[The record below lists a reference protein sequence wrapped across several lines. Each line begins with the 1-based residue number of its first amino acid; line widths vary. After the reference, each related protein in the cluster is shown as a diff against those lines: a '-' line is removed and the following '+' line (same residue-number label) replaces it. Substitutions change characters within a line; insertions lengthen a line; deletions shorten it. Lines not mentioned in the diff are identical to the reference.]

1 LCRCTNCP
9 RVSLPPAA
17 EGSASSPSCP
27 LSLAFEAE
35 AEAAKAAAGAAG
47 AEGASV
53 LAIEDGD
60 ASACSF
66 GSSVAAPFFPF
77 APLSL
82 SSLSAAAARAAAA
95 ARLTKALRPIRIEQG
110 QEETRRKEE
119 GESERDSE
127 RLVSVSRMISHFLS
141 SPKPLFHPL
150 STASEWRSSMPSRM
164 P

>member
-1 LCRCTNCP
+1 M
-9 RVSLPPAA
+9 
-17 EGSASSPSCP
+17 
-27 LSLAFEAE
+27 
-35 AEAAKAAAGAAG
+35 
-47 AEGASV
+47 

-82 SSLSAAAARAAAA
+82 SLLSAAAARAAAA

-119 GESERDSE
+119 GQRVRET
-127 RLVSVSRMISHFLS
+127 VNV
-141 SPKPLFHPL
+141 LFRFR
-150 STASEWRSSMPSRM
+150 E
-164 P
+164 